1 MLFLFIAYHAYLI
14 KNDTSTN
21 EAMKRQSVM
30 GFISK
35 KAEFMRKWEEASLA
49 KRPFKP
55 SAASIEKYVVK
66 NDIQPDMG
74 TEELS
79 AVREKV

>member
-1 MLFLFIAYHAYLI
+1 
-14 KNDTSTN
+14 
-21 EAMKRQSVM
+21 M
-30 GFISK
+30 GFIAK
-35 KAEFMRKWEEASLA
+35 KAEFMRKWEEARLA

-55 SAASIEKYVVK
+55 STASIEKYQVK
-66 NDIQPDMG
+66 NDIQADMG